1 MSEKYQN
8 NKNEYDVTNVIK
20 KLDLDLIKK
29 EDINFNLLPEILI
42 HHHDDLVNSSGLGKY
57 FPRGIPNYALR
68 TIIADILR
76 SCIRLKYGKN
86 ELNKTVLDCMERDTK
101 ITQYEFDYLLTTTKL
116 LIKNYNE
123 IIGIIDNL
131 ISDNGG
137 NEKILNSLKTTIE
150 DGHFLSENDNR
161 YLLFCSLELEKKKIH
176 ESGVVPIG
184 WLPSDIQTVYQAL
197 QNQELINDKQ
207 KGLNSLHGLG
217 ILWSLMKK

>member
-57 FPRGIPNYALR
+57 FSRGIPNYALR

-76 SCIRLKYGKN
+76 SCIRLKYGKKESN
-86 ELNKTVLDCMERDTK
+86 EILLDCMQNDTK
-101 ITQYEFDYLLTTTKL
+101 ITQHGFDYLLTNTRL

-123 IIGIIDNL
+123 IIDIIDNL
-131 ISDNGG
+131 ISTNGG

-150 DGHFLSENDNR
+150 NGHFLSEKDNR
-161 YLLFCSLELEKKKIH
+161 YLSFCSLELEKKKIH
-176 ESGVVPIG
+176 ESGIVPIG
-184 WLPSDIQTVYQAL
+184 WLPLDTQDLYQSL
-197 QNQELINDKQ
+197 ESQELIN
-207 KGLNSLHGLG
+207 KGLRDINKIQSLG
-217 ILWSLMKK
+217 IFWSLIKK

>member
-29 EDINFNLLPEILI
+29 EDINFNLLSEILV

-86 ELNKTVLDCMERDTK
+86 ELNKTVLDCMERDMK
-101 ITQYEFDYLLTTTKL
+101 INQYEFDYLLTTTKL

-123 IIGIIDNL
+123 IIVIIDNL
-131 ISDNGG
+131 ISNNGG

-150 DGHFLSENDNR
+150 NGHFLSEKDYR
-161 YLLFCSLELEKKKIH
+161 YVSFCLLDIGKKTIH
-176 ESGVVPIG
+176 ESGKVPIG
-184 WLPSDIQTVYQAL
+184 WLPSDTQDLYQSL
-197 QNQELINDKQ
+197 ESQELIN
-207 KGLNSLHGLG
+207 KGLRDVNKIQSLG
-217 ILWSLMKK
+217 IFWSLIKK